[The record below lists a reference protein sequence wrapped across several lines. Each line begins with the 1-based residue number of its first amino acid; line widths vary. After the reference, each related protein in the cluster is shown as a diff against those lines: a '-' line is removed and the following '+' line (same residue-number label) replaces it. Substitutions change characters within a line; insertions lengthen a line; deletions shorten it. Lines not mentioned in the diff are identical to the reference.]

1 MKTTSLNLDTISR
14 VLIRCFWIG
23 VGFQVVFFLLF
34 MAGAEAGY
42 GFHKNLW
49 TGLTRHEYDLI
60 ALCFL
65 AFMKTCV
72 FCGFLVPYLAIR
84 LYLKGD
90 NSGTPEAGAV

>member
-1 MKTTSLNLDTISR
+1 METTPLNLENIAS

-23 VGFQVVFFLLF
+23 ITFQVVGFLLF
-34 MAGAEAGY
+34 MVGAESGY
-42 GFHKNLW
+42 AFHKELW

-60 ALCFL
+60 ALCFF

-84 LYLKGD
+84 LVLKG
-90 NSGTPEAGAV
+90 S